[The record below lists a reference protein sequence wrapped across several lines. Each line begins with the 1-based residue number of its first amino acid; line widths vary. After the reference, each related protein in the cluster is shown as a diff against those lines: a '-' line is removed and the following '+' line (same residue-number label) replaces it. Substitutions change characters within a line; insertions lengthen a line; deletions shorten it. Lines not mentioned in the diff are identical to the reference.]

1 MIFQNSRHTTD
12 DQHLSQL
19 EPFSQLLGYDTQ
31 LINPLF
37 NTTQLNI
44 TVFSKGNTHITHFTR
59 VCIHVLT
66 LSAWSMNQLHYNI
79 HGWSLILNLC
89 CDCSV
94 LHQYITHFVQ

>member
-1 MIFQNSRHTTD
+1 MIFQNSRHTSD

-44 TVFSKGNTHITHFTR
+44 TVFSKSNTHFTR
-59 VCIHVLT
+59 VCIHVLG
-66 LSAWSMNQLHYNI
+66 LHCQR
-79 HGWSLILNLC
+79 GA
-89 CDCSV
+89 
-94 LHQYITHFVQ
+94 